1 MFVSEGW
8 HPVTAEWPEET
19 AEQRP
24 VSAGRHPVSAGWHP
38 GPGGVSASVEVP
50 ASENSDERDQSRLV
64 AGWGGLTGS
73 PFLKGEPSR
82 SSSRYRHEVSP
93 PLDWNCRTRSISPA
107 STRRDMAAL
116 AQARLLRK

>member
-24 VSAGRHPVSAGWHP
+24 VSAGWHP

-50 ASENSDERDQSRLV
+50 ASENSDEWDQSRLV

-73 PFLKGEPSR
+73 PFLKGERSR

-107 STRRDMAAL
+107 STKRDMAAL